1 MHEVYQTKFF
11 CKHSP
16 ILPVY
21 VGFPFLSLVQ
31 ILSML
36 NDMKI
41 QRQQNTPVRKN
52 NSTCFDRLYMQKENK
67 NKIKTKNSP
76 LSYRHHNSDTS
87 C

>member
-52 NSTCFDRLYMQKENK
+52 NSTCFDRLYMQKEI
-67 NKIKTKNSP
+67 KIKTKNSP